1 MMEVTEHNIT
11 DWNLNQSEIKELIR
25 ITKNELKNNSDD
37 KTKELFYGMILRKLI
52 IMKNDQNL

>member
-37 KTKELFYGMILRKLI
+37 KTKELFYGMILGKLI

>member
-1 MMEVTEHNIT
+1 MEVTEHNIT

>member
-1 MMEVTEHNIT
+1 MEVTEHNIT

-25 ITKNELKNNSDD
+25 ITKTELKNNSDD
-37 KTKELFYGMILRKLI
+37 KTKKLFYGMILRKLI